1 MPRCW
6 PRRACTMSQV
16 TKSRWPRQRSTLR
29 AFRMPLRVPVRRPLC
44 SALLCFACAVRGR
57 GDDCPNLTC
66 WCGDGTGGSSESVH
80 VGSQEWSWTPPTNE
94 SLASAHMAFAAPT
107 QINYVAKAAKVLDPR
122 TPPSGAWDVVASS
135 LRTSYLWDRVRVQ
148 VWMARS
154 CLCVLLWASHVTL
167 ELRCSQVYT
176 HKANHSPLSC
186 CFACHY
192 VGWRLRC

>member
-1 MPRCW
+1 M
-6 PRRACTMSQV
+6 
-16 TKSRWPRQRSTLR
+16 
-29 AFRMPLRVPVRRPLC
+29 
-44 SALLCFACAVRGR
+44 
-57 GDDCPNLTC
+57 
-66 WCGDGTGGSSESVH
+66 H

-154 CLCVLLWASHVTL
+154 CLCVLLWGSHVTL
-167 ELRCSQVYT
+167 ELRCSHVYT
-176 HKANHSPLSC
+176 HKANNGPFFVLLCLSLC
-186 CFACHY
+186 RVAPTVPAAALTASLESLVAAPTGIPTPRQHWQCLMAPASTSKLPTLA
-192 VGWRLRC
+192 R

>member
-6 PRRACTMSQV
+6 PRRACTMSRV
-16 TKSRWPRQRSTLR
+16 TKSRWPQQRTTLR
-29 AFRMPLRVPVRRPLC
+29 AFRMPSRVPVRRPLC
-44 SALLCFACAVRGR
+44 FALRALCAAVVTTA
-57 GDDCPNLTC
+57 PNLTC
-66 WCGDGTGGSSESVH
+66 WCGDDTGGSSESVH

-148 VWMARS
+148 V
-154 CLCVLLWASHVTL
+154 
-167 ELRCSQVYT
+167 
-176 HKANHSPLSC
+176 
-186 CFACHY
+186 
-192 VGWRLRC
+192 